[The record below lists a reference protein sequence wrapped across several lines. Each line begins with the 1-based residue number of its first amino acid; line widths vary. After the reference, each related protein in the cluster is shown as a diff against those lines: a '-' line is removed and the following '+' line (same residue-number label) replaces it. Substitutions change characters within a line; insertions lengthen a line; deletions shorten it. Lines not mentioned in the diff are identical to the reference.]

1 MAGISGGRNL
11 LQTASDS
18 AADRKVLE
26 TDESLHASGGVVR
39 EMTQA
44 MHASGSACRSSTA
57 VAVTVPQGIIP
68 SSFVLI
74 LFTAACLV
82 LLVRPFIVTCVCVG
96 MNCLSVFWTFY
107 RERKS

>member
-44 MHASGSACRSSTA
+44 MHASGSACRFSTAVA

-82 LLVRPFIVTCVCVG
+82 LLVRPFIVT
-96 MNCLSVFWTFY
+96 MCLCRHELFVSVLDIL
-107 RERKS
+107 

>member
-1 MAGISGGRNL
+1 M

-26 TDESLHASGGVVR
+26 TNENLHASGGVVR

-57 VAVTVPQGIIP
+57 VAVTVPQGIVP

-82 LLVRPFIVTCVCVG
+82 LLVRPFIVSCVCVG
-96 MNCLSVFWTFY
+96 MNCWMCFGDFIERGNLSG
-107 RERKS
+107 